1 MVALPTPSDDPNAEQ
16 VKYWNEVAGPLWVAR
31 EEVLDA
37 AISPAGRQAIDAAAP
52 SAGEHVLD
60 VGCGCGSTTLELARR
75 VGPTGDVLGIDL
87 SEPMLARARAR
98 ADASGLTNVRFLR
111 ADAQIADLGRE
122 RFDVLYSR
130 VGVMFFADPP
140 AAFSNLRRSLRR
152 HGRVAFVCWQPVQ
165 RNPWMLLP
173 ALAVGRHLPLP
184 PPDPGAP
191 GPFAFADPDR
201 VRDVLARSGF
211 SDVAVDGADFSLA
224 VGGGG
229 DLDRATEFT
238 LEVGPAASALRAA
251 NAGPELRQAVVASVR
266 EALAP
271 YERDGAVWMDA
282 AVWLVSAKARE

>member
-1 MVALPTPSDDPNAEQ
+1 MVAPQKPSDDPNAEQ

-31 EEVLDA
+31 EELLDA
-37 AISPAGRQAIDAAAP
+37 AIAPAGRRAMDAAAP
-52 SAGEHVLD
+52 AAGELVLD

-75 VGPTGDVLGIDL
+75 VGPTGQVLGVDL
-87 SEPMLARARAR
+87 SEPMLARARVRAEESGVANAR
-98 ADASGLTNVRFLR
+98 FMR
-111 ADAQIADLGRE
+111 ADAQTADLGRE

-130 VGVMFFADPP
+130 FGVMFFADPP
-140 AAFSNLRRSLRR
+140 AAFANLRRSLKRG
-152 HGRVAFVCWQPVQ
+152 GRVAFVCWQPVQ

-184 PPDPGAP
+184 APDPAAP
-191 GPFAFADPDR
+191 GPFAFADPAR
-201 VRDVLARSGF
+201 VQDVLARGGF
-211 SDVAVDGADFSLA
+211 SDVAIDGAEFSLA

-251 NAGPELRQAVVASVR
+251 NAGPELRRAVVESVR

-271 YERDGAVWMDA
+271 YERDGGVWMDA
-282 AVWLVSAKARE
+282 AVWLVSARA